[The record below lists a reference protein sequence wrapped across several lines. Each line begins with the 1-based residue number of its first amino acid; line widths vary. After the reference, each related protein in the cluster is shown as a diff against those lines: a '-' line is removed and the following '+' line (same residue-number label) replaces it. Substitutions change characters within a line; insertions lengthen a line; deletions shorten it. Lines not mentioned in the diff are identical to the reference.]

1 MPRDELGKSKRS
13 VNEWDARGDE
23 EDSEW
28 GASFGD
34 GDDKVRSARNMRET
48 EGIERACEG
57 EASLRIL

>member
-1 MPRDELGKSKRS
+1 MPRDKLGKSKRS

-34 GDDKVRSARNMRET
+34 GGNEV
-48 EGIERACEG
+48 G
-57 EASLRIL
+57 